1 MLRLFLFEAKEAH
14 LRHKFY
20 TIALSNRIRGGMDER
35 QYLDGFR
42 AALVHNKIR
51 MALRNL
57 GASAQGSFK
66 PHVFNQAANQ
76 IRLRGCGKRFRTK
89 ASPKAA

>member
-1 MLRLFLFEAKEAH
+1 MCIRD
-14 LRHKFY
+14 RFY

-66 PHVFNQAANQ
+66 PHVFNQTAY
-76 IRLRGCGKRFRTK
+76 RL
-89 ASPKAA
+89 SLIHI